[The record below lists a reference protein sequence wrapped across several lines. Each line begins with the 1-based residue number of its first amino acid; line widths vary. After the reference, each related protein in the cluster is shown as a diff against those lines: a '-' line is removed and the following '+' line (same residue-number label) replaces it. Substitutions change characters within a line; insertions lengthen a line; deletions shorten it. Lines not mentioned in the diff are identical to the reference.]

1 MSPQV
6 NIHHIP
12 SSDDVTQIDMFCVKH
27 PDGQYQITIRCW
39 DHAWTAYRECCG
51 FETIEQYFTEMWFEN
66 GFEEHLVNLFLRA
79 KHTKAEEK
87 WLRKIMKNICVYL
100 KNLDSDSVQES
111 AA

>member
-1 MSPQV
+1 MIPQV
-6 NIHHIP
+6 NVHHIP

-39 DHAWTAYRECCG
+39 DHAWTAYRERCG